1 MTDRTIYEEVKDTAR
16 DVLYQLRMG
25 NMESQEALVELAA
38 LQVVMLADVA
48 EYLSILEARVRKIEQ
63 KEQA

>member
-38 LQVVMLADVA
+38 LQVAMLADVA
-48 EYLSILEARVRKIEQ
+48 EYLSILETRVRKIEQ
-63 KEQA
+63 KEQV